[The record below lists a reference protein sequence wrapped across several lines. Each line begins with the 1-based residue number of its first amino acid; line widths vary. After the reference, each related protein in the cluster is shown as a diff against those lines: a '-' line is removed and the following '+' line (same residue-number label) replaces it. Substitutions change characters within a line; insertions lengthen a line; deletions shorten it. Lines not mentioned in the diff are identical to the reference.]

1 MGSEKMMPEEEQSEP
16 IFDPKSFLET
26 LFRSSEAEIQVI
38 FHNSTHNNT
47 DTVKQ
52 ESDHD
57 DFKPDLYFVIGAVS
71 FVLFLVIFWA
81 TCKAIQM
88 LKISL
93 DDGIDD
99 TVPVPD
105 RRSPN
110 ENVQS
115 VASGHFL
122 AGGLR
127 QFHANLTNAS
137 ATLRSRTSLK
147 SEDDLPPPYD
157 SEELATSP
165 SADPQA
171 PPTEDTESQQSP
183 PPYHVAISMS
193 EVELPQEDIP
203 ESEDETDSK
212 VNLTAKRMMAKL
224 TR

>member
-1 MGSEKMMPEEEQSEP
+1 MVRAAALYSWGVGISSLVFVDADIQAAGTRVIIVVAFVPCAATPREWGEQRDSARQQSKLCAAWNSEKMMPEEEQSEP

-26 LFRSSEAEIQVI
+26 LFKSREAEIQVI
-38 FHNSTHNNT
+38 FHNSTHNDT
-47 DTVKQ
+47 DTDNQ

-122 AGGLR
+122 AGKL
-127 QFHANLTNAS
+127 F
-137 ATLRSRTSLK
+137 LK
-147 SEDDLPPPYD
+147 ILH
-157 SEELATSP
+157 TF
-165 SADPQA
+165 
-171 PPTEDTESQQSP
+171 
-183 PPYHVAISMS
+183 
-193 EVELPQEDIP
+193 
-203 ESEDETDSK
+203 
-212 VNLTAKRMMAKL
+212 
-224 TR
+224 